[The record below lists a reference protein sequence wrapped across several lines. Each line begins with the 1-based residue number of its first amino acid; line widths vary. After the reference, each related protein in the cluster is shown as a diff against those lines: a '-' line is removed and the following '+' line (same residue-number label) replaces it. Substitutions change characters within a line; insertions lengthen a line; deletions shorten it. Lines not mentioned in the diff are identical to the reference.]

1 MSSFEQFIYKTYLT
15 LPTSLPIYF
24 FSDTQGAP
32 AISQE
37 GDIPQEG
44 EIEEGE
50 ISDDVS
56 EAEVGEGSEVDV
68 GEDSGDE
75 SEDGSADEIE
85 SPMSPDPDEFAHMD
99 SPMSP
104 DP

>member
-1 MSSFEQFIYKTYLT
+1 M
-15 LPTSLPIYF
+15 
-24 FSDTQGAP
+24 
-32 AISQE
+32 
-37 GDIPQEG
+37 
-44 EIEEGE
+44 
-50 ISDDVS
+50 S

-85 SPMSPDPDEFAHMD
+85 SDPDEFAHMD